1 MEDVAPELLK
11 KIEKDFREQFNK
23 DSIIADL
30 NKKLEKGTA
39 THSEAYKY
47 AGRVGTILTEAYQ
60 RNISSD
66 ALPEGKMWYNIA
78 NRVITPTMKQNY
90 DFIAKYVDD
99 VQENLNKKAGIG
111 IKAVTPQLNNDRIK
125 GIVNRISSEDNYNNI
140 SWILNAPVK
149 TAANSIV
156 DDSIKANSEFH
167 AKAGMQPRII
177 RKTTGRCCKWCTQIA
192 GIYEYPNV
200 PKDVYR
206 RHENCDCTVEYDPG
220 DGKRQNVWSKQWKD
234 IKESDKIEKR
244 KQIVVEPDKDT
255 RKTEYRTLIA
265 ENGLSYNESKALT
278 DYVSSE
284 AYVINDKLRKGIKL
298 TNDEKKFCSDLDSAL
313 KKIPVYNGD
322 ISRSL
327 YFYSENQV
335 ESFVNK
341 LRIGDI
347 KQFKEYISTT
357 SGDNLYNPDGQVQLF
372 IQNSKKGHDISK
384 LNYREKEV
392 LYEKNSRFRVISK
405 EKFKGKWNVL
415 LEEV

>member
-11 KIEKDFREQFNK
+11 NIEKDFREQFNK

-30 NKKLEKGTA
+30 TKKLEKGTA

-47 AGRVGTILTEAYQ
+47 AGRIGTILTEAYKK
-60 RNISSD
+60 NISSD

-90 DFIAKYVDD
+90 DFITKYVDD

-111 IKAVTPQLNNDRIK
+111 IKPVTPKLNNDRIN
-125 GIVNRISSEDNYNNI
+125 GIVNRISSEDNYDNI
-140 SWILNAPVK
+140 SWILDAPVK
-149 TAANSIV
+149 TVAKSIV
-156 DDSIKANSEFH
+156 DDSIRENSEFH

-177 RKTTGRCCKWCTQIA
+177 RKTTGNCCKWCSQIA
-192 GIYEYPNV
+192 GIYEYPDV

-220 DGKRQNVWSKQWKD
+220 NGKRQNVWSKQWND
-234 IKESDKIEKR
+234 IEESDKIEKR
-244 KQIVVEPDKDT
+244 KQIVAVQDKDA

-265 ENGLSYNESKALT
+265 ESGLSYNESKALT

-284 AYVINDKLRKGIKL
+284 AYVINDKLRKGSKL
-298 TNDEKKFCSDLDSAL
+298 TDTEKKFCADLDSAL

-327 YFYSENQV
+327 YFYSENQA

-341 LRIGDI
+341 LRIGDV
-347 KQFKEYISTT
+347 KQFEEYISTT
-357 SGDNLYNPDGQVQLF
+357 SGDDLYNPDGQVHIF

-384 LNYREKEV
+384 INHREKEV
-392 LYEKNSRFRVISK
+392 LYERNSRFKVIFK
-405 EKFKGKWNVL
+405 EKFEGKWNVL